1 MNNKRLQI
9 GLVGLGHLGK
19 IHLKCLQQ
27 LEDADITGVHDLDAE
42 VTSRVAAAF
51 GVKPYFDL
59 EALIKDSDAI
69 DIVAPT
75 SAHFK
80 VAEKVI
86 SRGKHVF
93 IEKPVVSDLE
103 DGYKL
108 QNLIEDY
115 QVIAQVGHVERFNP
129 AFLAMK
135 GKEIQPLFI
144 EAHRLAEF
152 NPRGTDVSVVLD
164 LMIHDLDLIL
174 HMVPSPISKI
184 SASGVCVV
192 SSTPDISNVRL
203 EFENGCVANI
213 TASRLALKRMR
224 KIRLFQR
231 DTYIS
236 MDFLEKQLQIVQ
248 LEDESQAQVD
258 GKFYFDLD
266 LPEAKKKV
274 SMEMPEVPQVNAILE
289 ELRAFRDSILTGTP
303 VAVPV
308 TEAIKVLE
316 LAQSIEREILAR
328 NERISIH

>member
-1 MNNKRLQI
+1 MSNNRLNI

-27 LEDADITGVHDLDAE
+27 LEDADITGIYDLDTDVTIKVAE
-42 VTSRVAAAF
+42 TF

-59 EALIKDSDAI
+59 DELIRDSDAI
-69 DIVAPT
+69 DVVAPT
-75 SAHFK
+75 SAHYRI
-80 VAEKVI
+80 AEKVI
-86 SRGKHVF
+86 TNGKHVF

-103 DGYKL
+103 DGYRL
-108 QNLIEDY
+108 QNLVEDY

-135 GKEIQPLFI
+135 GKEIHPLFI

-192 SSTPDISNVRL
+192 SNSADISNVRL

-248 LEDESQAQVD
+248 LEDESQVQVD

-266 LPEAKKKV
+266 LPDAKKKV
-274 SMEMPEVPQVNAILE
+274 SIAMPEVPQINAILE
-289 ELRAFRDSILTGTP
+289 ELRSFRDSVLIGTP

-308 TEAIKVLE
+308 TEAIRVLE
-316 LAQSIEREILAR
+316 LAQAIEREILAR

>member
-1 MNNKRLQI
+1 MSNNRLKI

-27 LEDADITGVHDLDAE
+27 LEDADITGIYDLNAE
-42 VTSRVAAAF
+42 VTTKVAELF

-59 EALIKDSDAI
+59 DELIIDSDAI
-69 DIVAPT
+69 DVVAPT
-75 SAHFK
+75 SAHYK

-86 SRGKHVF
+86 TQGKHVF

-103 DGYKL
+103 DGYRL

-135 GKEIQPLFI
+135 GKEIHPLFI

-174 HMVPSPISKI
+174 HMVPSEIIKI

-192 SSTPDISNVRL
+192 SNSADISNVRL

-248 LEDESQAQVD
+248 LEDESQIQVD

-266 LPEAKKKV
+266 LPDAKKKV
-274 SMEMPEVPQVNAILE
+274 SMEMPEVPQINAILE
-289 ELRAFRDSILTGTP
+289 ELRAFRDSILLGKP

-316 LAQSIEREILAR
+316 LAQAIEREILAR

>member
-1 MNNKRLQI
+1 MSNNRLKI

-27 LEDADITGVHDLDAE
+27 LEDADITGIYDLNAE
-42 VTSRVAAAF
+42 VTTKVAELF

-59 EALIKDSDAI
+59 DELIRDSDAI
-69 DIVAPT
+69 DVVAPT
-75 SAHFK
+75 SAHYK

-86 SRGKHVF
+86 TQGKHVF

-103 DGYKL
+103 DGYRL

-135 GKEIQPLFI
+135 GKEIHPLFI

-174 HMVPSPISKI
+174 HMVPSEIIKI

-192 SSTPDISNVRL
+192 SNSADISNVRL

-248 LEDESQAQVD
+248 LEDESQIQVD

-266 LPEAKKKV
+266 LPDAKKKV
-274 SMEMPEVPQVNAILE
+274 SMEMPEVPQINAILE
-289 ELRAFRDSILTGTP
+289 ELRAFRDSVLLGTP

-316 LAQSIEREILAR
+316 LAQAIEREILAR